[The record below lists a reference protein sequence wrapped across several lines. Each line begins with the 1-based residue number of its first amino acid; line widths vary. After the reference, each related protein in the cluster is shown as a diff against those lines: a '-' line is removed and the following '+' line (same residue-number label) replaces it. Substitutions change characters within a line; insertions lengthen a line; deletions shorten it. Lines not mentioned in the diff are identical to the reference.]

1 MSCFARG
8 QVRECYG
15 REQGHH
21 VVSQQ
26 RIRRLHAELVAA
38 FRRGMGPRPWGLG
51 RALSDRRLQ
60 VRVCWGHHQL
70 VEQRRVYVRE
80 LPDGFWDAVREYGL
94 ESLVEQRF
102 IDARGGDAG

>member
-21 VVSQQ
+21 VVPQQ
-26 RIRRLHAELVAA
+26 RIRDRHRTLLAA
-38 FRRGMGPRPWGLG
+38 YRRGMGLRPWSLR
-51 RALSDRRLQ
+51 RALEDRRLQ

-80 LPDGFWDAVREYGL
+80 LPDGFWEAVREFGL
-94 ESLVEQRF
+94 EPLVEQRF
-102 IDARGGDAG
+102 IDARGEA